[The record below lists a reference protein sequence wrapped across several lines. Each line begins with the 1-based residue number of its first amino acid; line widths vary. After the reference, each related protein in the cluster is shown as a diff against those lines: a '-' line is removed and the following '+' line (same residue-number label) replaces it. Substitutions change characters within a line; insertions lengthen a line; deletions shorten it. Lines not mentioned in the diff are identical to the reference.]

1 MEERRKEVG
10 VGGDGQVSLFRGS
23 LSLFRPLCWLMNGD
37 LGAGGPRREKVHL
50 EGSISGI
57 ASVQCDFFY
66 KMKSCSSPFPG
77 KAQPPKQAAHTQDG
91 DLGVEKGLLLGR
103 LSSGRMGRA

>member
-1 MEERRKEVG
+1 MSGVMGRSLSSEEA
-10 VGGDGQVSLFRGS
+10 
-23 LSLFRPLCWLMNGD
+23 SLFRPLYWLMNGD
-37 LGAGGPRREKVHL
+37 PGAGGLRREKVHL

-66 KMKSCSSPFPG
+66 KMKSCSSPFSG
-77 KAQPPKQAAHTQDG
+77 KAQLPKQAAHTQDG

-103 LSSGRMGRA
+103 LSSGKMGRA